1 MLYYYALFTVFAV
14 LAYMIIVDK
23 NVAIFIE
30 LMIRF
35 AWVQIKRAWWIV
47 RFHPA
52 NPIPRWTLNW
62 RVNRMV
68 RKLEKELNNDSL
80 RQTDRLD

>member
-1 MLYYYALFTVFAV
+1 MIYYYALFTVFAI
-14 LAYMIIVDK
+14 LAYMIVVDK

-35 AWVQIKRAWWIV
+35 AWVQIKRAWWII
-47 RFHPA
+47 RFNPA

-62 RVNRMV
+62 RIERMT
-68 RKLEKELNNDSL
+68 RQIEKDLKNDSL

>member
-1 MLYYYALFTVFAV
+1 MIYYYALFTVFAI
-14 LAYMIIVDK
+14 LAYMIVVDK

-35 AWVQIKRAWWIV
+35 AWVQIKRAWWII
-47 RFHPA
+47 RLHPA

-62 RVNRMV
+62 RIKRMT
-68 RKLEKELNNDSL
+68 RQLEKDLKNDSL

>member
-14 LAYMIIVDK
+14 LAYMIVVDK

-35 AWVQIKRAWWIV
+35 AWVQIKRAWWII